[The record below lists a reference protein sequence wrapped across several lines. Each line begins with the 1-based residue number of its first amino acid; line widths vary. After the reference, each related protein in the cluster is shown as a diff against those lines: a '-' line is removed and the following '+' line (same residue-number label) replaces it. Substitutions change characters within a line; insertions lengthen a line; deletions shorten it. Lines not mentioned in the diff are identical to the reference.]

1 MKLLLTLYSFFPCGM
16 SLVAGRDYTV
26 RADSHGGAHE
36 KRPLAG
42 QQAGAGG
49 RTHRGMSSHLPA
61 LLSELARNDHMD
73 RALPRFH

>member
-26 RADSHGGAHE
+26 MHGPAGGSHE

-42 QQAGAGG
+42 QQAGAEIG
-49 RTHRGMSSHLPA
+49 THHVMGSHLPA
-61 LLSELARNDHMD
+61 LLSELARSDHTD